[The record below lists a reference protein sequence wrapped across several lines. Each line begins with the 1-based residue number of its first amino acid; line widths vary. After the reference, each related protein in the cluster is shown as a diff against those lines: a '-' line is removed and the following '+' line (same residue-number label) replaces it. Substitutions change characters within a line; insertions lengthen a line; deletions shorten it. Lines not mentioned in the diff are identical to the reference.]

1 MEEENQDCTNEL
13 LSSESL
19 RKSPELVRKS
29 PIFNYFKVLE
39 SDKRRAECDLCGQNF
54 SLGSEKPKFQS
65 TSTIKN
71 HLRTKHQTEYS
82 KFLQEFNESKD
93 KKPAKVFKTIKKS
106 SNKKPN
112 HDSISYHQNMQGELT
127 SYQQNME
134 ELTENDTETWEN
146 PLNFSENSIKI
157 GDNPWQVDSID
168 SFYYLKCP
176 ECGFDT
182 KDEDFFELH
191 ATENHPLSFTFYG
204 QTYKEPEL
212 DKDDLISNFIK
223 PEPISDAIDIKQELP
238 DDNYEKMD
246 DCDENL
252 ASNDQFLPFFE
263 DPLYNSITTGIPVD
277 ETKNLASL
285 EIAENQE
292 SNGREPEKSLKSM
305 KKKAPIWHFFKRLET
320 DKSKAV
326 CNMCGES
333 YSLGA
338 KLQPKFQSTGNIK
351 NHLRAKHNEEYLKF
365 AKLQADFEEKK
376 GKIKMEKESKTIYY
390 CSICNASF
398 VRKSNLK
405 HHIESTHERKKYN
418 CPICNSSFTKKGIL
432 KRHIE
437 SIHEGEKPFKCT
449 LCNASF
455 THNQHLKR
463 HLLSV
468 HEGKKHDCTIC
479 AKSFSQSVNL
489 KRHVASVHE
498 GKKTTMCPTCGF
510 GFYDKRDLQRHI
522 SSVHLGE
529 KPFKCPNCDK
539 SFALQ
544 VKLVIRLSL

>member
-1 MEEENQDCTNEL
+1 MKKNQLLPQIEL
-13 LSSESL
+13 L
-19 RKSPELVRKS
+19 
-29 PIFNYFKVLE
+29 
-39 SDKRRAECDLCGQNF
+39 
-54 SLGSEKPKFQS
+54 
-65 TSTIKN
+65 
-71 HLRTKHQTEYS
+71 
-82 KFLQEFNESKD
+82 
-93 KKPAKVFKTIKKS
+93 
-106 SNKKPN
+106 
-112 HDSISYHQNMQGELT
+112 
-127 SYQQNME
+127 
-134 ELTENDTETWEN
+134 
-146 PLNFSENSIKI
+146 ENSCQYPLI
-157 GDNPWQVDSID
+157 N
-168 SFYYLKCP
+168 YLV
-176 ECGFDT
+176 
-182 KDEDFFELH
+182 
-191 ATENHPLSFTFYG
+191 
-204 QTYKEPEL
+204 
-212 DKDDLISNFIK
+212 
-223 PEPISDAIDIKQELP
+223 P
-238 DDNYEKMD
+238 DDIHENGDDFDEK
-246 DCDENL
+246 L
-252 ASNDQFLPFFE
+252 TSNDQFLPFFE
-263 DPLYNSITTGIPVD
+263 VVEDPLYNSDSISVD
-277 ETKNLASL
+277 ETKNLATLDFAKS
-285 EIAENQE
+285 QK
-292 SNGREPEKSLKSM
+292 SNGSQPEKSV

-333 YSLGA
+333 YSLGGNP
-338 KLQPKFQSTGNIK
+338 KPKFQSTGNIK

-398 VRKSNLK
+398 ARKSNLK
-405 HHIESTHERKKYN
+405 HHIESTHESKKYN
-418 CPICNSSFTKKGIL
+418 CPICNSSFTKKGML

-437 SIHEGEKPFKCT
+437 SIHEGEKPFKCS

-544 VKLVIRLSL
+544 VKLVIRLRHLNFISALFYNAMFFYSSIYCTKNLIVLAYKYAVRFSNPGEQAVMW